1 MKSNPKLAAVA
12 TLALLLLVQPA
23 AFAQKQKQKQGDEK
37 RPLASPTETKERL
50 EPDDTTAARPDV
62 PEQVQAN
69 RREGMD
75 EDAEGAIPYNNNF
88 FSTYRLG
95 PEDVISVSVFGLDKY
110 SRANITIPPDGRID
124 YYMIRE
130 GLFVAGKTTRQ
141 VGDEIAKHLDEYI
154 IDPKVTVSLD
164 KAMSS
169 RYGVVGD
176 VAQPGIRIM
185 TRRLSVYEALTEAG
199 GILPTGKKQVVVLH
213 WNVDR
218 VMERKVIDVAKIM
231 KGTMPDDYYLRPG
244 DQIFVPGNKYKTVKE
259 VLNLLPIVNFMRVF
273 TGGF

>member
-1 MKSNPKLAAVA
+1 MKSNPKLAAIVA
-12 TLALLLLVQPA
+12 LTLLLLVQPA
-23 AFAQKQKQKQGDEK
+23 AFAQKQKKGDDNNRPPAQK
-37 RPLASPTETKERL
+37 TETKERL
-50 EPDDTTAARPDV
+50 EPDDASRAPADV
-62 PEQVQAN
+62 PEQMQAY

-110 SRANITIPPDGRID
+110 SRPNITIPPDGRID

-130 GLFVAGKTTRQ
+130 GLHVAGRTTRQ
-141 VGDEIAKHLDEYI
+141 VADEIAKHLDEYI

-185 TRRLSVYEALTEAG
+185 TRRLSVYEALNEAG

-218 VMERKVIDVAKIM
+218 VVERKTIDVAKIM
-231 KGTMPDDYYLRPG
+231 KGTEPDNYFLRPG
-244 DQIFVPGNKYKTVKE
+244 DQIFVPGNRYKTVKE
-259 VLNLLPIVNFMRVF
+259 VINLLPVVNFMRIF